1 MTEEAFTK
9 QRRASCIDHMTAPV
23 RMDEDRSHVT
33 EKILKLTLEIIY
45 LLTGQDCEVVKK
57 LSGELLASSSR
68 LHPTDKPSN
77 RNPPEG
83 GKCSLSQDCTQE
95 DPSIPHL
102 YQGEDVITARAVV
115 RQDTEETGDEPC
127 KEEEIPSQIS
137 TDGSSSRNP
146 PERCTDPLYSQDCPQ
161 EDPTNPHH
169 YQGEDLIN
177 IKTEVKEEP
186 EDTYVRNDVP
196 GPQLSQDS
204 SQEDHTT
211 PHHYQNEELADLKIK
226 EEETPMRSDLQSV
239 DECGMMVTN
248 DRMPHSSSDVTYGPQ
263 LSQDSSQEDCTTP
276 HHHQNEELADLKIKE
291 EETPMRSDLQSV
303 DECGMMVTNDRMP
316 HSFSDV
322 TYEEAYRILYESDEQ
337 SFEESGEDSNSIY
350 EPTDCSDDSSD
361 SDSDSPPTKRFRAQ
375 HKERRSPSPV
385 SLASYSHQEDNCAR
399 SQEESD
405 AEWPSASGAQGSAL
419 RPRAQTVG
427 GSVPQEMQNP
437 VWSPC
442 NMHSPVIPPFTGSP
456 GIKVPVE
463 HFTEI
468 DFFQLFI
475 SDNLL
480 ESIVLETN
488 RYAQQFISTNPT
500 SHYSKPGL
508 WKPTTIGQLKQFLGL
523 ILNMG
528 LTKKLRYKSYWAK
541 DVTHHKPLYSMIM
554 PRTRY
559 ETLMRFLHFIDNSL
573 CPDRNHPTFD
583 HLFKIRPLLNHFTQK
598 FAEVYTPSKNIVV
611 DESLIDFTGGLGM
624 KPFIPNKRGRHGVK
638 LYKLS
643 ESSTGYTY
651 RFRLYEGKDQE
662 LDPPGCPSYVGING
676 KTSLDLLSPLLNQGY
691 HVYMDNFC
699 ADIPLFK
706 HLYER
711 QTVACGTIRASR
723 QGFPKELAWHQ
734 LKKGETIS
742 LRSNEL
748 LALKFCGKREV
759 CMLSTIHT
767 EATVLVTT
775 STKET
780 VRKPVCVRDH
790 NKLMGTVDHSD
801 QMMKPFLVMKKSIA
815 WYKKVA
821 IYFIQMATLN
831 SFVIYK
837 QAGNRGNYFRYLEAV
852 VKALVFERGE
862 SEPPVPAHVNWRQ
875 AKSWHYL
882 APIPATATSQLPRK
896 RCRVCSKKGK
906 RRESRWTSCWVC
918 LGGTH
923 YSTHRLQCRR

>member
-322 TYEEAYRILYESDEQ
+322 TYDGHHAGYALEEHI
-337 SFEESGEDSNSIY
+337 IP
-350 EPTDCSDDSSD
+350 PTDYSAEDDGITQYSSAGNPITGNAHHSLYHEERSQHPFDISWESSD
-361 SDSDSPPTKRFRAQ
+361 KSHTTMLDTTVIVPQTIQASEGPLSCSECGKYFSNKGNLLKHKRIHTGERPFSCVVCGKSFIQKAHLYKHERIHTGERPFSCSECGKDFSHKGTLLKHQRVHIDERPFSCSYCGKDFR
-375 HKERRSPSPV
+375 HKE
-385 SLASYSHQEDNCAR
+385 
-399 SQEESD
+399 
-405 AEWPSASGAQGSAL
+405 
-419 RPRAQTVG
+419 T
-427 GSVPQEMQNP
+427 
-437 VWSPC
+437 
-442 NMHSPVIPPFTGSP
+442 
-456 GIKVPVE
+456 
-463 HFTEI
+463 
-468 DFFQLFI
+468 
-475 SDNLL
+475 
-480 ESIVLETN
+480 
-488 RYAQQFISTNPT
+488 
-500 SHYSKPGL
+500 
-508 WKPTTIGQLKQFLGL
+508 
-523 ILNMG
+523 
-528 LTKKLRYKSYWAK
+528 
-541 DVTHHKPLYSMIM
+541 
-554 PRTRY
+554 
-559 ETLMRFLHFIDNSL
+559 
-573 CPDRNHPTFD
+573 
-583 HLFKIRPLLNHFTQK
+583 
-598 FAEVYTPSKNIVV
+598 
-611 DESLIDFTGGLGM
+611 
-624 KPFIPNKRGRHGVK
+624 
-638 LYKLS
+638 
-643 ESSTGYTY
+643 
-651 RFRLYEGKDQE
+651 
-662 LDPPGCPSYVGING
+662 
-676 KTSLDLLSPLLNQGY
+676 
-691 HVYMDNFC
+691 
-699 ADIPLFK
+699 LFK
-706 HLYER
+706 HKRIHNGESPFSCSECGKGFRYKETMFKHQRIHTGECLFSCSE
-711 QTVACGTIRASR
+711 CGT
-723 QGFPKELAWHQ
+723 GFHDKETLFKHQ
-734 LKKGETIS
+734 KIHTGEHPFLCS
-742 LRSNEL
+742 E
-748 LALKFCGKREV
+748 CGKRFTRKDS
-759 CMLSTIHT
+759 LRRHQRSHT
-767 EATVLVTT
+767 A
-775 STKET
+775 
-780 VRKPVCVRDH
+780 
-790 NKLMGTVDHSD
+790 
-801 QMMKPFLVMKKSIA
+801 
-815 WYKKVA
+815 
-821 IYFIQMATLN
+821 
-831 SFVIYK
+831 
-837 QAGNRGNYFRYLEAV
+837 
-852 VKALVFERGE
+852 E
-862 SEPPVPAHVNWRQ
+862 S
-875 AKSWHYL
+875 SSL
-882 APIPATATSQLPRK
+882 
-896 RCRVCSKKGK
+896 
-906 RRESRWTSCWVC
+906 
-918 LGGTH
+918 
-923 YSTHRLQCRR
+923 